1 MLTRHHPGPGF
12 GCPEVVVTVASLVQT
27 PAVANR
33 EGTPDGDAALNPA
46 AVKESFAHIEPHAE
60 KAMAYFYGR
69 LFATSPETR
78 ALFPMAMD
86 RQRDRFFRSLSRI
99 VWSLD
104 CPEQLTAYLREL
116 GRDHRRFGVASRH
129 YPGFMDALLATLR
142 EFGGPAWSGEAAAAW
157 EAVLAMVSRV
167 MTEAAGEDARRAPSW
182 WLAEVVGH
190 QRRAADLAVLTV
202 RPDQPLDYRPG
213 QYVTVQSARWP
224 REWRPYSIANAPR
237 QDGTL
242 TMHVRAVPGGLVS
255 PALVHHTAP
264 GDTLLLGPAKG
275 EMTVPRA
282 CPRDLLCIAGGTG
295 LAPVKAIIEQAA
307 AAGGPAITLL
317 FGART
322 AEGLYDLRDL
332 ELLAASCLSF
342 TLVTVVSGEP
352 GFGGLCGSLP
362 EIVPQRPEWQDR
374 EVYICGPASMVCQTQ
389 HVLTR
394 LGVPAQRL
402 HYDEPDPIC
411 QPPGGTELYGRIPA
425 EIRTEEGEDPP
436 P

>member
-1 MLTRHHPGPGF
+1 M
-12 GCPEVVVTVASLVQT
+12 
-27 PAVANR
+27 ANR
-33 EGTPDGDAALNPA
+33 EGTPDGEAALNPA
-46 AVKESFAHIEPHAE
+46 AVKESFAHIEPFME

-69 LFATSPETR
+69 LFATNPEVR

-86 RQRDRFFRSLSRI
+86 RQRDRFSRSLARI

-129 YPGFMDALLATLR
+129 YPGVNDALLATLR
-142 EFGGPAWSGEAAAAW
+142 EFGGPAWSDEAAVAW

-167 MTEAAGEDARRAPSW
+167 MIEAAGEDARHAPPW

-202 RPDQPLDYRPG
+202 RPGQPLEYLPG
-213 QYVTVQSARWP
+213 QYVSVQSARWP
-224 REWRPYSIANAPR
+224 REWRNYSIANAPR

-275 EMTVPRA
+275 TMTVPPASTRE
-282 CPRDLLCIAGGTG
+282 LLCVAGGTG

-307 AAGGPAITLL
+307 ATGGPAIRLL
-317 FGART
+317 FGVRT

-332 ELLAASCLSF
+332 EILEASCPSF
-342 TLVTVVSGEP
+342 ALVTAVSGEP
-352 GFGGLCGSLP
+352 GFDGLCGSLP
-362 EIVPQRPEWQDR
+362 EVVAGGSEWQDR
-374 EVYICGPASMVCQTQ
+374 EVYICGPAAMVCQTRQ
-389 HVLTR
+389 ALTD

-402 HYDEPDPIC
+402 HYDEPDPAC
-411 QPPGGTELYGRIPA
+411 QPPGAGEPEGRP
-425 EIRTEEGEDPP
+425 
-436 P
+436 